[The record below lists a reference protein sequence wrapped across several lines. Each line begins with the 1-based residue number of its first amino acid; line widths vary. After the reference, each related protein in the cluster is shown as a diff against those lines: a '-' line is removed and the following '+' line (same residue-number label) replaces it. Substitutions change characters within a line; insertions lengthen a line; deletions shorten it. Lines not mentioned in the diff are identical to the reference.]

1 MGMAIVNFKMVTSN
15 MAFGG
20 KNLISRG
27 ILLHKLGFLKKKLF
41 ICKKIQVSIYYNL
54 HNHANCFNWCSELT
68 HYPADMFY
76 YTSFISPHAI
86 LAPALPVILLTK
98 PSCGGPGKWA
108 LELSPKPRSSSLAW
122 IIMERPTTEP
132 NFS

>member
-1 MGMAIVNFKMVTSN
+1 MAIVNFKMVTSN

>member
-1 MGMAIVNFKMVTSN
+1 MAIVNFKMVTFI
-15 MAFGG
+15 MAYGR

-27 ILLHKLGFLKKKLF
+27 IILQKLKKKLF

-68 HYPADMFY
+68 HYPAHMFY

-98 PSCGGPGKWA
+98 PSCGGPGK
-108 LELSPKPRSSSLAW
+108 
-122 IIMERPTTEP
+122 
-132 NFS
+132 